1 MTVNSFFD
9 HAINIASDK
18 HVLFL
23 AGIVFFAISK
33 AKDREKFLAKAELSE
48 DEYQKFSEALSRP
61 YDIPFLREFL
71 KKIVATAIDK
81 VSKENATEEQ
91 A

>member
-1 MTVNSFFD
+1 MTANSFFD

-33 AKDREKFLAKAELSE
+33 AKDREKFLAKAELS
-48 DEYQKFSEALSRP
+48 YVGTGLHR
-61 YDIPFLREFL
+61 DIAP
-71 KKIVATAIDK
+71 
-81 VSKENATEEQ
+81 
-91 A
+91 